1 MGDAGSERRRQ
12 ARPDPPILLEIPA
25 YVRYKGMH
33 GRQCL
38 LRRGRR
44 EPSTGASSPGGPG
57 QSGFVV
63 LNSSSSASRCSPHRA
78 RQSKGPRMAFR
89 FSRIAILA
97 CAAITVAGCASPAV
111 MDSLPEP
118 NFNGPVVA
126 APPPPPVAQ
135 PKFTTPELNKPQ
147 PPVAS
152 GRMTGPRDWTPTVAP
167 RAWKWIVIH
176 HSATPTGSAAMFDKM
191 HKANGWDELG
201 YHFVIGNGTNS
212 GNGQVEVGGRW
223 RAQKWG
229 AHAKTADNRYNDYGI
244 GICLVGNFDVDRPT
258 PAQQQSLAKLVAF
271 LEKTYRVPGDR
282 VIGHGET
289 KATDC
294 PGRFMNIAQVRSQAR
309 AMLVEAGEPTAPV
322 AVTAGGELLTD
333 AK

>member
-1 MGDAGSERRRQ
+1 
-12 ARPDPPILLEIPA
+12 
-25 YVRYKGMH
+25 
-33 GRQCL
+33 
-38 LRRGRR
+38 
-44 EPSTGASSPGGPG
+44 
-57 QSGFVV
+57 
-63 LNSSSSASRCSPHRA
+63 
-78 RQSKGPRMAFR
+78 MAFR

-126 APPPPPVAQ
+126 APPPPPPAQ
-135 PKFTTPELNKPQ
+135 PKFTTPDVKPGA
-147 PPVAS
+147 PLV
-152 GRMTGPRDWTPTVAP
+152 GRMTGPRDWTPSAAP
-167 RAWKWIVIH
+167 RSWRWIVIH

-191 HKANGWDELG
+191 HKEKGWDELG

-223 RAQKWG
+223 RSQKWG

-244 GICLVGNFDVDRPT
+244 GICLVGNFDIEKPT
-258 PAQQQSLAKLVAF
+258 AAQQQSLAKLVAF
-271 LEKTYRVPGDR
+271 LEKNYRISGDR

-289 KATDC
+289 KATEC
-294 PGRFMNIAQVRSQAR
+294 PGRYMNIAQVRNQAH
-309 AMLVEAGEPTAPV
+309 AMLVEAGELGAPV
-322 AVTAGGELLTD
+322 AVTASGELLTD